1 MTTIREARD
10 EDGTAIANLIA
21 GIFAE
26 YEDCPFV
33 PEEFP
38 ELAAP
43 ASHYGARKGA
53 LWVVEAEGRIVGCFA
68 LYETWAK
75 GVFALAKVYLAAER
89 RGRGLA
95 AELLARAE
103 EFAAGRGGHV
113 LTLWSDTRFASG
125 HAFYRKH
132 GFRQEAG
139 VRQLH
144 DVALT
149 VEFRFSRP
157 IPPRRPSLR
166 R

>member
-1 MTTIREARD
+1 M
-10 EDGTAIANLIA
+10 TAIRPGRDGDGPAMAALIA
-21 GIFAE
+21 TIFTE

-43 ASHYGARKGA
+43 ASHYAARQGA
-53 LWVVEAEGRIVGCFA
+53 LWVAEEAGQIVGCLA
-68 LYETWAK
+68 LYETWQK
-75 GVFALAKVYLAAER
+75 GVFALAKVYLGADR
-89 RGRGLA
+89 RGSGLA
-95 AELLARAE
+95 ARLLEQAE
-103 EFAAGRGGHV
+103 AFAADRGGSR

-132 GFRQEAG
+132 GFQQEAG

-144 DVALT
+144 DVART

-157 IPPRRPSLR
+157 IPAPGR
-166 R
+166 